1 MPEKL
6 IFFET
11 KDWEQEGYIKGLK
24 ERLLKEFDNLEVEFV
39 TEALRESNASNYRN
53 ANVLVISHNS
63 HITEEVLEKMR
74 FLKLIITR
82 TTGVDHIDVLSCQK
96 RGIQVANVPFYASIT
111 VAEHTFALI
120 FALARKLRKN
130 FEKLQNFDFSRTHL
144 LGTDLYGKTL
154 GVIGTGNIG
163 SHLCRIGYGIGM
175 KVLAYDL
182 SESKELKEKYKVVY
196 TTLNELL
203 QNSDVITVMVPYTK
217 KTHHMINLENIKL
230 VKDSAMLVNT
240 ARGPVVDTRALL
252 WALENGKLQGGVALD
267 VFEGEKVLLD
277 NTYLFETPS
286 AEIAQEALNTLSL
299 LKYPNVIFTPH
310 IAYYTKEAVE
320 RLIDF
325 VLEELKT
332 YFKYR
337 TLKTHFESYF

>member
-1 MPEKL
+1 MPERL

-11 KDWEQEGYIKGLK
+11 KDWEQEGYIKELK
-24 ERLLKEFDNLEVEFV
+24 GRLLKEIDDLEVEFL
-39 TEALRESNASNYRN
+39 TEALRASNASNFRN
-53 ANVLVISHNS
+53 VNAIIISHNS
-63 HITEEVLEKMR
+63 HITQEVLEEMPS
-74 FLKLIITR
+74 LKLIITR
-82 TTGVDHIDVLSCQK
+82 TTGVDHIDILSCQK
-96 RGIQVANVPFYASIT
+96 RGIQVANVPLYASIT

-182 SESKELKEKYKVVY
+182 YESKELMDKYKVVY
-196 TTLNELL
+196 TSLNELL
-203 QNSDVITVMVPYTK
+203 QNSDVITIMVPYTK

-230 VKDSAMLVNT
+230 VKDNAMLINA

-267 VFEGEKVLLD
+267 VFEGERVLLD
-277 NTYLFETPS
+277 KSYLYEELP
-286 AEIAQEALNTLSL
+286 AEIAQKALITLSL

-325 VLEELKT
+325 VLEELKS
-332 YFKYR
+332 YFKYH
-337 TLKTHFESYF
+337 TLRTHFESYF

>member
-1 MPEKL
+1 MSEKL

-11 KDWEQEGYIKGLK
+11 KDWEQEGFIKKLK
-24 ERLLKEFDNLEVEFV
+24 EKLLKEFENLEVEFR
-39 TEALRESNASNYRN
+39 TESLREANASNYRS
-53 ANVLVISHNS
+53 AQAVVISSNS
-63 HITEEVLEKMR
+63 LITEEVLEEMPSLR
-74 FLKLIITR
+74 LIITR
-82 TTGVDHIDVLSCQK
+82 TTGVDHIDLLSCQK
-96 RGIQVANVPFYASIT
+96 KGIQVANFPYYASIT

-130 FEKLQNFDFSRTHL
+130 FEKIQNLDFSRNNL
-144 LGTDLYGKTL
+144 LGMDLFGKTL

-182 SESKELKEKYKVVY
+182 NESKELMEKYKVVY

-203 QNSDVITVMVPYTK
+203 QNSDVITIMVPYTK

-230 VKDSAMLVNT
+230 VKDEAMLVNA

-252 WALENGKLQGGVALD
+252 WALQNGKLQGGVALD
-267 VFEGEKVLLD
+267 VFEGERVLLD
-277 NTYLFETPS
+277 KSYLYEDLP
-286 AEIAQEALNTLSL
+286 AEIAQKALTTLSL

-310 IAYYTKEAVE
+310 IAYYTKEAIE
-320 RLIDF
+320 RLMESI
-325 VLEELKT
+325 LENLKS

-337 TLKTHFESYF
+337 SLKTHYESYF